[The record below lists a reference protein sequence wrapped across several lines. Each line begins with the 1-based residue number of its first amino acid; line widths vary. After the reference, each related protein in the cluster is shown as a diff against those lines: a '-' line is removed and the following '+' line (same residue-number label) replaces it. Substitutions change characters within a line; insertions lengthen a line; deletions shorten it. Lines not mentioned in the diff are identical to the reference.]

1 METEIDIVEESSST
15 ISYRTQE
22 ISIIT
27 ITTKKFTQ
35 SNGDDIV
42 SCGNDYEEDKE
53 NDEIAFFQNLEYQS
67 IHTNILF

>member
-22 ISIIT
+22 VSIIT
-27 ITTKKFTQ
+27 KTTKKFTW

-42 SCGNDYEEDKE
+42 SCGNDCEEDKE
-53 NDEIAFFQNLEYQS
+53 NNEIAFSENLEYQS